1 MGEIQYIGEHLLP
14 GKLGHL
20 AIITA
25 FVTSILGVYAYAMAT
40 KYRAE
45 LDKTQSWKR
54 LGRGAFIVH
63 SASIFSVIGILFY
76 LMINQ
81 YYEYQYVWSH
91 VSEDLPMRYIFS
103 AFWEGQEGS
112 FLLWMF
118 WHAVLGLILMRTA
131 KKWEA
136 PTLSIMN
143 LVQLFLVSMILGI
156 YFGDNKIGANP
167 LLLLR
172 DTMDAPIFAQADYL
186 SLIKGNGLNPLLQ
199 NYWMTIHPPTLF
211 LGFASVTIPFLYA
224 IAGLWTG
231 EHKAWLRPALPW
243 ALFSG
248 SILGTGILMGGAW
261 AYEALSFGGYWAW
274 DPVENMSLVPWL
286 TLIAGIHTH
295 LIARATGRAIRST
308 YIYYGLS
315 FVLIIYSTFLTRS
328 GVLGETSVHAFT
340 EMGLEW
346 QLIAFIVFFLGFTA
360 WMIGRTYKSI
370 PRPKTEES
378 TTSREFWMLI
388 GTLVL
393 LFSAVIITIATS
405 LPVFN
410 KIIKYFDPVFEGW
423 VITDPVPFYNK
434 YNLWVAV
441 FIAFLSSVAQLMRY
455 RERNWKKHLRKFGT
469 AMGIS
474 AAITIPLTWLIAS
487 WTPTYNWQYTIL
499 LISGVFATV
508 LNMDYLI
515 RIGKGSSKLVGTS
528 FAHMGFGLML
538 IGLITS
544 GLNKQIISSSPFVME
559 GLLTNMEDQE
569 GWRKNM
575 LLFKNT
581 PMLMEEYELTYVS
594 DTLVNYNRTY
604 TVNFKKKNQ
613 AGEVVEEFN
622 IYPMVQYNKEYTKI
636 AASNPSTR
644 HYLDRDIF
652 TYISGLPEV
661 EMNFQLRQERE
672 DSLNYRTFS
681 AALGETLVIRDTAEI
696 KGKDTSTI
704 RTYQVTPLAINRNPR
719 NPDYERE
726 KGDIPIGV
734 TIQVRRLDKDSIFTV
749 EPVIVLRGQ
758 LLYTYP
764 SQIDPLSAR
773 LRVDESIFE
782 RLLVPEEELEYE
794 EFELTQGQTFEY
806 AGYQMQFAGF
816 NKRAEHV
823 NYEPEE
829 GDIAVSSMISIKAP
843 GGQNYMASP
852 LFFIRDNKPYNL
864 KDEIPAEG
872 LHLRFIKLDPQK
884 ETAIVWIAKA
894 QNAFEVP
901 FQMATD
907 SFSSNWIVLQAI
919 EFPGINLFWLGTI
932 LMMVGLG
939 WAMVIRG
946 REKRKLNKAEKN
958 QPIVPEEATLS

>member
-1 MGEIQYIGEHLLP
+1 
-14 GKLGHL
+14 
-20 AIITA
+20 
-25 FVTSILGVYAYAMAT
+25 
-40 KYRAE
+40 
-45 LDKTQSWKR
+45 
-54 LGRGAFIVH
+54 
-63 SASIFSVIGILFY
+63 
-76 LMINQ
+76 
-81 YYEYQYVWSH
+81 
-91 VSEDLPMRYIFS
+91 
-103 AFWEGQEGS
+103 
-112 FLLWMF
+112 
-118 WHAVLGLILMRTA
+118 
-131 KKWEA
+131 
-136 PTLSIMN
+136 
-143 LVQLFLVSMILGI
+143 
-156 YFGDNKIGANP
+156 
-167 LLLLR
+167 
-172 DTMDAPIFAQADYL
+172 
-186 SLIKGNGLNPLLQ
+186 
-199 NYWMTIHPPTLF
+199 
-211 LGFASVTIPFLYA
+211 
-224 IAGLWTG
+224 
-231 EHKAWLRPALPW
+231 
-243 ALFSG
+243 
-248 SILGTGILMGGAW
+248 
-261 AYEALSFGGYWAW
+261 
-274 DPVENMSLVPWL
+274 
-286 TLIAGIHTH
+286 
-295 LIARATGRAIRST
+295 
-308 YIYYGLS
+308 
-315 FVLIIYSTFLTRS
+315 
-328 GVLGETSVHAFT
+328 
-340 EMGLEW
+340 
-346 QLIAFIVFFLGFTA
+346 
-360 WMIGRTYKSI
+360 
-370 PRPKTEES
+370 
-378 TTSREFWMLI
+378 
-388 GTLVL
+388 
-393 LFSAVIITIATS
+393 
-405 LPVFN
+405 
-410 KIIKYFDPVFEGW
+410 
-423 VITDPVPFYNK
+423 
-434 YNLWVAV
+434 
-441 FIAFLSSVAQLMRY
+441 
-455 RERNWKKHLRKFGT
+455 
-469 AMGIS
+469 
-474 AAITIPLTWLIAS
+474 
-487 WTPTYNWQYTIL
+487 
-499 LISGVFATV
+499 
-508 LNMDYLI
+508 
-515 RIGKGSSKLVGTS
+515 
-528 FAHMGFGLML
+528 
-538 IGLITS
+538 
-544 GLNKQIISSSPFVME
+544 
-559 GLLTNMEDQE
+559 
-569 GWRKNM
+569 
-575 LLFKNT
+575 
-581 PMLMEEYELTYVS
+581 MLMEEYELTYVS

-734 TIQVRRLDKDSIFTV
+734 TMQVRRLDKDSIFTV

-773 LRVDESIFE
+773 LRVGESIFE
-782 RLLVPEEELEYE
+782 RLLVPEEELGYE

>member
-14 GKLGHL
+14 GQLGHL
-20 AIITA
+20 AIIVA
-25 FVTSILGVYAYAMAT
+25 FVSSLLGAYAYFRAT
-40 KYRAE
+40 QQRHQPEAA
-45 LDKTQSWKR
+45 QSWQR
-54 LGRGAFIVH
+54 LGRGALLLHATAVFAI
-63 SASIFSVIGILFY
+63 IGILFY
-76 LMINQ
+76 LMVNQ
-81 YYEYQYVWSH
+81 YFEYQYVWSH

-118 WHAVLGLILMRTA
+118 WHAVLGIVLILTA
-131 KKWEA
+131 KQWES
-136 PTLSIMN
+136 PTLAVLN
-143 LVQLFLVSMILGI
+143 LVQFFLVSMILGL
-156 YFGDNKIGANP
+156 YFGEHKIGANP

-211 LGFASVTIPFLYA
+211 LGFASVTIPFLFA

-248 SILGTGILMGGAW
+248 AILGTGILMGGAW

-295 LIARATGRAIRST
+295 LVAKATGRAIRST

-346 QLIAFIVFFLGFTA
+346 QLIAFIVFFLGFTT
-360 WMIGRTYKSI
+360 WMLVRSYRSI
-370 PRPKTEES
+370 PAPATEES
-378 TTSREFWMLI
+378 TTSREFWMVI

-393 LFSAVIITIATS
+393 LFAALIITIATS

-410 KIIKYFDPVFEGW
+410 KIIKNFNPVFEGW

-441 FIAFLSSVAQLMRY
+441 FIALLSSVAQLMRY
-455 RERNWKKHLRKFGT
+455 RERNWKKHLKSFGT
-469 AMGIS
+469 TIGIS
-474 AAITIPLTWLIAS
+474 TAITLPLSWLIAQ
-487 WTPTYNWQYTIL
+487 WTPTHNWQYTIL
-499 LISGVFATV
+499 LLSGVFATV
-508 LNMDYLI
+508 LNLDYLL
-515 RIGKGSSKLVGTS
+515 RLGKGKVQLMGAS

-569 GWRKNM
+569 GWRKNI
-575 LLFKNT
+575 LLFKDS
-581 PMLMEEYELTYVS
+581 PMLMEDYELTYVS

-604 TVNFKKKNQ
+604 TINLKRKNEVG
-613 AGEVVEEFN
+613 AVVESFD

-644 HYLDRDIF
+644 HYWDRDVF
-652 TYISGLPEV
+652 SYISGLPEV
-661 EMNFQLRQERE
+661 EMNFQLRQARE
-672 DSLNYRTFS
+672 DSLSYRLYS
-681 AALGETLVIRDTAEI
+681 AALGEKVVIRDTAEV
-696 KGKDTSTI
+696 KDQDTTTI
-704 RTYQVTPLAINRNPR
+704 RTYEITPIGINRNPD
-719 NPDYERE
+719 NPAYHRE

-734 TIQVRRLDKDSIFTV
+734 RLQVRRLDKDSSFMV

-764 SQIDPLSAR
+764 SQIDELSAR
-773 LRVDESIFE
+773 LRVGESIFE
-782 RLLVPEEELEYE
+782 RLLVPEDALDYE
-794 EFELTQGQTFEY
+794 EFELQQGQVFEY

-816 NKRAEHV
+816 NKQAEHV
-823 NYEPEE
+823 NYEAEA
-829 GDIAVSSMISIKAP
+829 GDIAVSAMIGIKAP
-843 GGQNYMASP
+843 AGQNYMASP

-872 LHLRFIKLDPQK
+872 LHLRFVKLDPQK
-884 ETAIVWIAKA
+884 ETAILWIARA
-894 QNAFEVP
+894 EQPFEVP
-901 FQMATD
+901 FELATD
-907 SFSSNWIVLQAI
+907 SFSSSWIVLQAI
-919 EFPGINLFWLGTI
+919 EFPGINIFWLGTI
-932 LMMVGLG
+932 LMMAGLA
-939 WAMVIRG
+939 WATIIRL
-946 REKRKLNKAEKN
+946 REKRGGA
-958 QPIVPEEATLS
+958 LSGNADRS